1 MKDLTE
7 NVNAPIE
14 ADTISDQEYYVLK
27 LYVIGQTRNSRNA
40 IHNLQKICEEHLYGR
55 YSIEVIDL
63 NEYPHLAKEE
73 QILAVPTLIKKLPAS
88 VGQIIGDF
96 SNTERVL
103 VGLDLRPLK

>member
-1 MKDLTE
+1 MKDLAE
-7 NVNAPIE
+7 KGHVPIE
-14 ADTISDQEYYVLK
+14 SGSISDQEYYVLK

-40 IHNLQKICEEHLYGR
+40 VYNLQKICEEHLYGR

-63 NEYPHLAKEE
+63 HEYPHLAKDD
-73 QILAVPTLIKKLPAS
+73 QILAVPTLIKKLPVS
-88 VGQIIGDF
+88 VGQIVGDL